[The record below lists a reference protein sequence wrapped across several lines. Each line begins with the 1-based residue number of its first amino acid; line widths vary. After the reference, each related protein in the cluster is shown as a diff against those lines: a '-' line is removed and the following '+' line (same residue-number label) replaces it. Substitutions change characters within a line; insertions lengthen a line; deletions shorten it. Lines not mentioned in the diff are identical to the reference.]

1 MFLMGFGSGSWFGFV
16 AVAALIALAAAGG
29 EIILVPLMVIAAIVA
44 VAWYVVFRA
53 MGAERVR
60 GERSTTNLG
69 VRVRSAEAADREL
82 QVNMLAD
89 GELPGGAEG
98 GDDSPSANRI
108 ALPSRDGTPW
118 GDTDQHSAA
127 ARIPAGV
134 ANRH

>member
-1 MFLMGFGSGSWFGFV
+1 MGFGSGSWFGFL

-29 EIILVPLMVIAAIVA
+29 EIILVPLAIIAATVA
-44 VAWYVVFRA
+44 LVWYVLFRA
-53 MGAERVR
+53 MGAERAR

-69 VRVRSAEAADREL
+69 VRARSAEAADREI

-127 ARIPAGV
+127 VRMPVGM

>member
-1 MFLMGFGSGSWFGFV
+1 MGFGSGSWFSFV

-29 EIILVPLMVIAAIVA
+29 EIILVPLAVLAA
-44 VAWYVVFRA
+44 VAAAVWYVLFRA
-53 MGAERVR
+53 VGAERTRGQTSTMNLEVR
-60 GERSTTNLG
+60 A
-69 VRVRSAEAADREL
+69 RSAEAADREVH
-82 QVNMLAD
+82 VNMLAD

-118 GDTDQHSAA
+118 GDTDQHSSA
-127 ARIPAGV
+127 ARVPVGA